1 MANGHLISFII
12 SSLSISQQW
21 NNILNTF
28 VTIATTIKNTRW
40 SNDFMYELILWP
52 FRCPVNYE
60 FRGQQ
65 IPSYAH
71 KSGPLVRTITQPN
84 LPSPPLTEISVPISC
99 RTHSRKG
106 KRMPENTLDTSL
118 WNWIANGTCVVTPK
132 SCDSSRRN
140 IIVDRQ
146 HFLWDKILNTD
157 LALSN
162 MITH

>member
-1 MANGHLISFII
+1 M
-12 SSLSISQQW
+12 
-21 NNILNTF
+21 
-28 VTIATTIKNTRW
+28 TIATTIKNTRW

-99 RTHSRKG
+99 RTRSRKG
-106 KRMPENTLDTSL
+106 KRMPEHVVIASGSSL
-118 WNWIANGTCVVTPK
+118 GQNKIIPK
-132 SCDSSRRN
+132 HTRYILLKLNCKWHMWSDVSESCDSSRRN

-146 HFLWDKILNTD
+146 HFLRDKILNTD
-157 LALSN
+157 FALSN